1 MVIVCYYITVCLS
14 SWPFVSIHLAVC
26 TDGRATK
33 REEHD
38 CWGRQEAL
46 SKAGGTAVG
55 YRFLIVT
62 NGYPQVDNRQQF
74 SRLRLGGRLVSGFSS
89 YMYMQWFTIML
100 VALYMY
106 QASSC
111 MYMQWFTIML
121 VALYMY
127 QASSCMYMQWFTIM
141 LVALYMYQASFPSL
155 PTIWFLITKNKGKGL
170 GAFIM
175 WVVSNVYLEGGGAP
189 IKRMHF
195 LRHIVC
201 PEQQTALQ
209 TFGRYWHHSYDKYS
223 QAFPPCFCMV
233 YVIRYGTVWRFES
246 EVLHAAVCIYAENPW
261 DVPLIYY

>member
-1 MVIVCYYITVCLS
+1 MFVKRVVIVCYYICLS

-74 SRLRLGGRLVSGFSS
+74 SRLSLGGRLVSGFSS
-89 YMYMQWFTIML
+89 
-100 VALYMY
+100 
-106 QASSC
+106 C
-111 MYMQWFTIML
+111 MYMQW
-121 VALYMY
+121 
-127 QASSCMYMQWFTIM
+127 STIM

-155 PTIWFLITKNKGKGL
+155 PNIWFLITKNKGKGL

-175 WVVSNVYLEGGGAP
+175 WVVSNVYLEGEGAP

-201 PEQQTALQ
+201 PGQQTALQ

-246 EVLHAAVCIYAENPW
+246 EVLHAAVCIYAEKPW